1 MSQEAIKSKL
11 GLALLALMAILLGW
25 LFLVGGSGE
34 TVSSGELK
42 LYWFIPDGLRA
53 EPDVFTIYKWAEEGE
68 LPNLKK
74 LMEKGAYGYSIPD
87 FPSHTPVNFATL
99 LTGSHPTTHL
109 VADGPMRIEGY
120 PLEIV
125 SMSGFR
131 SNAKKVPPMWFT
143 LEKEGF
149 FSFLLSMPGSTPPE
163 LSRGITVRGRW
174 GGWGADFHAIN
185 FQDQELELPVSDEA
199 RASKLFYFGADLH
212 KETKTTTAVNW
223 KEAPVSY
230 SSPTETVLTG
240 WDASV
245 YAYIYDSTDDQKI
258 NYDRVAFSFDKE
270 GIFVDLPSGE
280 WSEWLPVTLKW
291 QTRNDY
297 NLYTPKKL
305 GVERKYSALDIDTD
319 FKIKVI
325 KLENDGVFRIRF
337 LYNNL
342 NEFITK
348 PETVAYDLTS
358 NVGPMVDFVD
368 NFPPQ
373 LIYYEEDKETFLEE
387 AEMSFEWHREAVAYI
402 LDTYKPEAMFH
413 NIYTPNQMLTSR
425 WWLGFV
431 DPKSDRYEDV
441 TDKERDMVWDEIKWM
456 YKQVDAILGEVMERA
471 DENTIIVFSSDHG
484 VAALN
489 KEVYIN
495 NLFAQ
500 KGLLEYTV
508 DPVTSIPLIDWDNT
522 KAVFLRMD
530 NIYIDP
536 DGLGGNWRRA
546 KGERYEKT
554 RNEVISLLRSIEDE
568 NGTNPFSAIVKWE
581 DVGDFLMLPE
591 SRVGDLVI
599 ANEVGYHWN
608 EEITEDGKLFSVPL
622 KSGYKQ
628 AILPRDEKSVWTP
641 FVIAGPGVR
650 KGVQLSEP
658 ISHVDQYPTIMT
670 LLGEDIPDFVEG
682 RVLDEIFE

>member
-1 MSQEAIKSKL
+1 MSQETIKSKP
-11 GLALLALMAILLGW
+11 GLILLALVLILLGW
-25 LFLVGGSGE
+25 LFLGGVNKE
-34 TVSSGELK
+34 IVSSGDLK

-109 VADGPMRIEGY
+109 VADGPMRIEGF
-120 PLEIV
+120 PLEVV

-143 LEKEGF
+143 LEKEGL

-174 GGWGADFHAIN
+174 GGWGADFSAIN
-185 FQDQELELPVSDEA
+185 FQDQGLELPVSDEA

-212 KETKTTTAVNW
+212 KETETVAATKWMSAPISYSPS
-223 KEAPVSY
+223 KEAM
-230 SSPTETVLTG
+230 LTG
-240 WDASV
+240 WDTSV
-245 YAYIYDSTDDQKI
+245 YAYIYDGTDDQEI
-258 NYDRVAFSFDKE
+258 NYDRVAFSFDKQD
-270 GIFVDLPSGE
+270 IFVDLPGGE
-280 WSEWLPVTLKW
+280 WSEWLPITLKW

-305 GVERKYSALDIDTD
+305 EIERKYSALDINTD

-325 KLENDGVFRIRF
+325 KLENSGAFRIRF

-348 PETVAYDLTS
+348 PEAVAYDLTL
-358 NVGPMVDFVD
+358 NIGPMVDFVD

-387 AEMSFEWHREAVAYI
+387 AEMSLDWHREAVAYI
-402 LDTYKPEAMFH
+402 LDTYKPEAVFH

-425 WWLGFV
+425 WWLGSI
-431 DPKSDRYEDV
+431 DPKSNRYDTVSEQ
-441 TDKERDMVWDEIKWM
+441 ERSEIWDEVKWM
-456 YKQVDAILGEVMERA
+456 YKKIDDILGEVMERA
-471 DENTIIVFSSDHG
+471 DENTVIVFSSDHG
-484 VAALN
+484 AAALN

-500 KGLLEYTV
+500 KGLLKYTV
-508 DPVTSIPLIDWDNT
+508 DTTTNIPLIDWDNT

-536 DGLGGNWRRA
+536 DGLGGNYRRA

-554 RNEVISLLRSIEDE
+554 RDEVIKLLRSIEDE
-568 NGTNPFSAIVKWE
+568 NGVNPFSAIVKWE
-581 DVGDFLMLPE
+581 DAKDFLGLPE

-628 AILPRDEKSVWTP
+628 AILPADEKSVWTP

-650 KGVQLSEP
+650 KDVQLSEP
-658 ISHVDQYPTIMT
+658 ISHVDQYPTIMM
-670 LLGEDIPDFVEG
+670 LLGKDIPDFVEG
-682 RVLDEIFE
+682 KILDEIFR